1 MSTIGRPRVAVAYIW
16 ITFFVSGTV
25 FIQGFLFGA
34 FYSGR
39 GADYIQFHGWVG
51 EDAAF
56 ITIVLVVLAFWARFP
71 GELRVGWWTLGW
83 SILWNVQA
91 HIFGRGI
98 ADVRWFEMVHIPLA
112 IFLVVSGMYLA
123 QRCLNAKRAAT
134 PDEPV
139 PD

>member
-83 SILWNVQA
+83 SILWNVQPTFLGGA
-91 HIFGRGI
+91 LQMSDGS
-98 ADVRWFEMVHIPLA
+98 RWSTSLWRSSSSFPGCISPKGA
-112 IFLVVSGMYLA
+112 
-123 QRCLNAKRAAT
+123 
-134 PDEPV
+134 
-139 PD
+139 